1 MRKNSLNIRR
11 LAIALVFG
19 ALSLTAV
26 PFVAFAQDG
35 QIAAPQAPTIS
46 APTPPTPP
54 APPVVAPPVVP
65 GATGAAGTTNTTT
78 KPGATN
84 SIGETLKALLPL
96 PGVQDPPKQ
105 PAPQPGAYVSPEDLA
120 RFTRN
125 AHDVWRKIQRAYAD
139 FVADVDIRQTAQG
152 PQAWLKP
159 LVGEPLLLAD
169 RMERRDQILWET
181 PSLADTLQN
190 PQAAPYAPG
199 EGGRNPAAGFNPGRA
214 RSTPLLKALYGET
227 PQEVRAGCETVDFLG
242 QKLLFNS
249 RHGAA
254 AALRRVAQ
262 RLAAHLTAHPED
274 RAWILPSAG
283 TFAHRRVA
291 GSEALSAHAFAVAID
306 LNPDKSPYWR
316 WNPAP
321 DVLQNVRE
329 HFPQAI
335 VDAFEAE
342 GFIWGG
348 KWHAF
353 DFMHFEYRPE
363 ITD

>member
-1 MRKNSLNIRR
+1 M
-11 LAIALVFG
+11 V
-19 ALSLTAV
+19 
-26 PFVAFAQDG
+26 
-35 QIAAPQAPTIS
+35 
-46 APTPPTPP
+46 TPP
-54 APPVVAPPVVP
+54 AVP
-65 GATGAAGTTNTTT
+65 GAAGAAGATG
-78 KPGATN
+78 KSGATGN
-84 SIGETLKALLPL
+84 IGDALKSLLPL
-96 PGVQDPPKQ
+96 PGFQTPPKS
-105 PAPQPGAYVSPEDLA
+105 PDPQPGAYVSPEDLA

-125 AHDVWRKIQRAYAD
+125 AQEVWRKIQRAYPD
-139 FVADVDIRQTAQG
+139 FVADMNIRQTAQG

-159 LVGEPLLLAD
+159 LAGGPVLLAD
-169 RMERRDQILWET
+169 RVERRDQTLWET

-190 PQAAPYAPG
+190 PQTAPYTLG

-242 QKLLFNS
+242 QKLLFSS

-254 AALRRVAQ
+254 AALRRVVQ
-262 RLAAHLTAHPED
+262 RLEAHLAAHPED

-283 TFAHRRVA
+283 TFAHRQVA

-306 LNPDKSPYWR
+306 LNPDKNPYWR

-321 DVLQNVRE
+321 DILQNARE

-363 ITD
+363 ITE